1 MSHKPLFDVQ
11 EAFRAIVLEHGVPK
25 LANLMGMPVG
35 SLYNKAN
42 SNETNKQKPT
52 LADALLVQVL
62 TKDHRIVEAMAAT
75 LGGVFIRLP
84 IDETVSDEALLDVML
99 ELGAKSGEF
108 HQEIKDALEDGRIK
122 PDEHQRIAKRGWSYI
137 RAVREC
143 VSRIEGMVDDK

>member
-1 MSHKPLFDVQ
+1 MSANDNPAVWRYTFVTATFHRCFGLGIPIRSNATMGGRKC
-11 EAFRAIVLEHGVPK
+11 RWVPS
-25 LANLMGMPVG
+25 LA
-35 SLYNKAN
+35 SLGC
-42 SNETNKQKPT
+42 TR
-52 LADALLVQVL
+52 LARSRPS
-62 TKDHRIVEAMAAT
+62 KAMAAT

-137 RAVREC
+137 RAVMEC